1 MGSLAELIVRI
12 LIEHG
17 RLSYARLATKVAREL
32 QFNRTDDVL
41 YVFRAM
47 VEARFVER
55 APGRGTPAADMPKR
69 EPKSGSGGGPRSGS
83 KIFAEEHLQTFDDGP
98 NPSEEILYDG
108 GFKNYRNWFRATISM
123 LTTMKFINLENL
135 VKGVAIDPYD
145 IEDWDEYFTQD
156 DREFVY
162 DVVTNTVTQV
172 QLDIIERADRN
183 GILLLIHYF
192 RKWGSPNLPNSIK
205 ALSDVLTMKVGKH
218 QDPSRPQEDR
228 DHIPRVLR

>member
-1 MGSLAELIVRI
+1 MAEGITDTMSLDARMKTITTVTTKICKRI
-12 LIEHG
+12 
-17 RLSYARLATKVAREL
+17 
-32 QFNRTDDVL
+32 N
-41 YVFRAM
+41 
-47 VEARFVER
+47 
-55 APGRGTPAADMPKR
+55 PAK
-69 EPKSGSGGGPRSGS
+69 
-83 KIFAEEHLQTFDDGP
+83 
-98 NPSEEILYDG
+98 PSEETLYDG
-108 GFKNYRNWFRATISM
+108 GFRSYRNWFRATISM

-162 DVVTNTVTQV
+162 DVVTNSVTQV

-183 GILLLIHYF
+183 GILLLVHYF

-218 QDPSRPQEDR
+218 QDPSTALKKIETIFQEYFADSV
-228 DHIPRVLR
+228 DPGSWCCQILFLTSAVGAADLSF